1 MIIVIA
7 EVKME
12 DSKEKSEEVF
22 GSLVSKYSYDLRVI
36 LGKAL

>member
-22 GSLVSKYSYDLRVI
+22 GSLVSKYSYLRVI